1 LRYIKD
7 IFPSPAEARLPS
19 QIKSIDGPA
28 VAFAFKTKFETH
40 VGELTF
46 IKVWRGKISAGETLV
61 NTSTDTEEK
70 INQLFVLKGNERQQV
85 NELNAGSIG
94 ALVKLKNTSSGD
106 TLADPSDP
114 VKLDKIEFP
123 NPVAKIAVEGES
135 EKDNDKFPKVFQS

>member
-1 LRYIKD
+1 
-7 IFPSPAEARLPS
+7 
-19 QIKSIDGPA
+19 
-28 VAFAFKTKFETH
+28 
-40 VGELTF
+40 
-46 IKVWRGKISAGETLV
+46 WRGKISAGETLV